1 MAKTTNITVAIDSE
15 KLAALRQYA
24 AKKDTDLEAELRDA
38 VENLYMRL
46 IPAAVREYIDF
57 RAETEP
63 PRR

>member
-1 MAKTTNITVAIDSE
+1 MPKTTNITVAIDSE

-38 VENLYMRL
+38 IEILFTRL
-46 IPAAVREYIDF
+46 VPAAVREYIEF